1 MRVFGLSWSDNNY
14 FEEAL
19 SSGQF
24 VRDFGTHKETIDL
37 KGSAVRAD
45 MQLRERAWQKEQD
58 ELSENFKKL
67 CKCRKKTLTKAN
79 DDLAVYVAKKQ
90 LEFLKRVCREWKE
103 ISLVLRNR
111 VFEEHEQGEID
122 LFDVKVFRLYFS

>member
-1 MRVFGLSWSDNNY
+1 
-14 FEEAL
+14 
-19 SSGQF
+19 
-24 VRDFGTHKETIDL
+24 
-37 KGSAVRAD
+37 

-90 LEFLKRVCREWKE
+90 LEFLK
-103 ISLVLRNR
+103 
-111 VFEEHEQGEID
+111 
-122 LFDVKVFRLYFS
+122 KVIYTIMYFKYV